1 MSTQPTVS
9 TTDSTPAPAPVVASV
24 ASVGSTAVEHDDSL
38 TEKKARRTVD
48 SASVSSSF
56 DVLLELIDAQINSL
70 RANAVSA
77 PKSGNTG
84 VKFLRTVASRVKQ
97 LKKDA
102 VRVMDAPKKRPRTTT
117 TTNGGFLKAHRVS
130 EQMAQFAGWS
140 ADELKSRVQ
149 ITKSICEYVKK
160 NDLYEPGKRKNI
172 LPDAKLR
179 DLLQYDPTVNGN
191 EPLTFFYLQ
200 KLIGNLQVK
209 DAPKA

>member
-1 MSTQPTVS
+1 MSTQSTVS
-9 TTDSTPAPAPVVASV
+9 TVSTVSNDSLSTTAF
-24 ASVGSTAVEHDDSL
+24 STADHDASESV
-38 TEKKARRTVD
+38 TEKKARRSVD
-48 SASVSSSF
+48 SASVAGSF
-56 DVLLELIDAQINSL
+56 DVLLGLIEGQINSL
-70 RANAVSA
+70 RATAATA

-130 EQMAQFAGWS
+130 EQMASFAGWNP
-140 ADELKSRVQ
+140 DELKSRVQ
-149 ITKSICEYVKK
+149 ITKAICEYVKK

-179 DLLQYDPTVNGN
+179 DLLQYDPTVSGN
-191 EPLTFFYLQ
+191 EALTFFYLQ